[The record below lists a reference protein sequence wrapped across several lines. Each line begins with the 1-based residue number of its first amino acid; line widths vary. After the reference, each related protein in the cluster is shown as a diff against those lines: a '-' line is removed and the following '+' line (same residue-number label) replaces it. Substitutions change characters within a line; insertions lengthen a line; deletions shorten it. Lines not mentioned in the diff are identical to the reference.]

1 MRANAPV
8 DQFIG
13 QIRIVGVIASPAAL
27 ARATRLR
34 RPPDLIELRLDALR
48 HSLGQIERALPR
60 LRAPLIL
67 TARHPAEGGRGRLSL
82 ATRRILLLRFLPEA
96 TFIDLEFRSVRQ
108 MPALL
113 AEIRRRRLGLIISRH
128 DLGRPPSL
136 GELRRFVHSAAAL
149 RPAILKIVIRT
160 ETVPELERL
169 LVFFQE
175 HRSQLPIAAMGVGKL
190 GGQSRRRLAQLGS
203 ALTYVSLDQAMVAG
217 QSTLERLRR
226 ARPAYII

>member
-1 MRANAPV
+1 
-8 DQFIG
+8 
-13 QIRIVGVIASPAAL
+13 
-27 ARATRLR
+27 
-34 RPPDLIELRLDALR
+34 
-48 HSLGQIERALPR
+48 
-60 LRAPLIL
+60 
-67 TARHPAEGGRGRLSL
+67 
-82 ATRRILLLRFLPEA
+82 
-96 TFIDLEFRSVRQ
+96 

-128 DLGRPPSL
+128 DLGRSPSL
-136 GELRRFVHSAAAL
+136 GELRRFVQSAAAL
-149 RPAILKIVIRT
+149 RPAILKIVIHT

-217 QSTLERLRR
+217 QSTLTRLRR